1 MIFYVLFLLF
11 ILLTTAGK
19 SNSMTIVTFSVSGTE
34 IVGSIS
40 GYATHTSLNST
51 NIKIG
56 CKNEDNS
63 KYDSVTEVTTKF
75 PVSGTA
81 YLSYSGT
88 TPYLEPTESIS
99 PQVQF
104 CCTQD

>member
-1 MIFYVLFLLF
+1 MSYFYRSFLF
-11 ILLTTAGK
+11 TTAGK

-75 PVSGTA
+75 PSDRHHISKLLGYYFPFGTH
-81 YLSYSGT
+81 
-88 TPYLEPTESIS
+88 
-99 PQVQF
+99 
-104 CCTQD
+104 

>member
-51 NIKIG
+51 NIKIE
-56 CKNEDNS
+56 CKNADNS
-63 KYDSVTEVTTKF
+63 KCDPVTEVTTKF
-75 PVSGTA
+75 PRDRHHISELHRYYFPSGTH
-81 YLSYSGT
+81 
-88 TPYLEPTESIS
+88 
-99 PQVQF
+99 
-104 CCTQD
+104 